1 MFSALQIVNW
11 MRVKNK
17 AELTEK
23 DYAEELTQLKAMKLL
38 YYAYGVYLAY
48 TGKKLFPE
56 PILAWKY
63 GPAVKEVHDKYK
75 GQREIVGEISE
86 TDLDDYN
93 KVNSTP
99 KVNDVINT
107 VWDEFA
113 NRSAYDLME
122 QTHNESPWKTTKQS
136 HQISDEAMHAY
147 FDEVVI
153 DED

>member
-17 AELTEK
+17 AELNESE
-23 DYAEELTQLKAMKLL
+23 YAEELTQMKAMKLL

-56 PILAWKY
+56 PILAWKF
-63 GPAVKEVHDKYK
+63 GPAVEAVHVKYK

-86 TDLDDYN
+86 ADFADYN
-93 KVNSTP
+93 EINSTP

-107 VWDEFA
+107 VWDKFG

-122 QTHNESPWKTTKQS
+122 QTHNESPWKSTEQS
-136 HQISDEAMHAY
+136 HPISDEAMHAY
-147 FDEVVI
+147 FDEVVV
-153 DED
+153 DES